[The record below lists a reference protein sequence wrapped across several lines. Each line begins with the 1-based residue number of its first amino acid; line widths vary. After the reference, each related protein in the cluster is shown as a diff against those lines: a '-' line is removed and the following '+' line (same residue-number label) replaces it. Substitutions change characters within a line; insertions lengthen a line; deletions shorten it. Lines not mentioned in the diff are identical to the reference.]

1 MLAKIDVWF
10 SSRKVQ
16 KAMAKIN
23 PRYLARSPVSI
34 LRATKFTVEPPSVP
48 SIDDGHHIN
57 MQKNLG
63 LCGIPLHTCLKGCR
77 IERPGLFEKV
87 IADLAIRHG
96 LCNHHG
102 PRHPAHEKGSASK
115 PGFSTFTGRR
125 AAIQL
130 HPLVKA
136 LHD

>member
-23 PRYLARSPVSI
+23 PRYLARSPVNI
-34 LRATKFTVEPPSVP
+34 LRATKFTLDRPSFP
-48 SIDDGHHIN
+48 FIDDGHNIN

-63 LCGIPLHTCLKGCR
+63 LCGFPLRSLLKRCR
-77 IERPGLFEKV
+77 IERPGLLEKV

-96 LCNHHG
+96 LRNHHG
-102 PRHPAHEKGSASK
+102 PRHPRHEQACS
-115 PGFSTFTGRR
+115 
-125 AAIQL
+125 I
-130 HPLVKA
+130 KA
-136 LHD
+136 CFLIVTRKKCGNSL